1 MSSVLGAAAQAEVGK
16 AAGANSMLREPGGVF
31 GIAILVAVF
40 AEAGGYAS
48 AKAFSDGLAAAI
60 AVSAALSLVGAIVGL
75 GLPGRPRATRAT
87 GAGRRQQR
95 VGAVKPDIGR
105 QAAADRDRLR
115 GGPRNA
121 PVTDDQQQRRAVARW
136 LLLRLRL
143 RARPRQRR
151 RRHDGPLHP
160 PRPVDE
166 EAVRSHE
173 DGWGKCFDNLERVLA
188 EDLAAG

>member
-105 QAAADRDRLR
+105 QAAADRDPTAGGSASTTWSGCWRRISLR
-115 GGPRNA
+115 GSTSMVCIGSRARNA
-121 PVTDDQQQRRAVARW
+121 
-136 LLLRLRL
+136 
-143 RARPRQRR
+143 
-151 RRHDGPLHP
+151 
-160 PRPVDE
+160 
-166 EAVRSHE
+166 
-173 DGWGKCFDNLERVLA
+173 GKHRTER
-188 EDLAAG
+188 ERT